1 MRKVLYLLDLM
12 RIRDRM
18 IWTFFLDNMNRNINQ
33 IIKELA
39 DDYMC
44 KLKKQV
50 SVRMSEMKNDDTSH
64 WLVYRVLGVSDDEGK
79 LIDEYQNKGRFLY
92 KYAGSFLEEAAMLC
106 FKYKFP
112 KASKFMIPNKD
123 GVRPKNYEIDCLVG
137 KIAYEIKWRD
147 ATTDGDHITKEHNR
161 VKSIREA
168 GYEPYRIMF
177 YYPLREQAIKI
188 QKTLETLYKG
198 IGGKYIYGDAAWGY
212 IKEVTGVD
220 LLGVLQTIAKERE
233 NVVQ

>member
-1 MRKVLYLLDLM
+1 MSNDIYK
-12 RIRDRM
+12 
-18 IWTFFLDNMNRNINQ
+18 
-33 IIKELA
+33 IIKKLA
-39 DDYMC
+39 DDYMH

-50 SVRMSEMKNDDTSH
+50 SVRMSEMNNDDTSH
-64 WLVYRVLGVSDDEGK
+64 TLIYRVLGVSDKEGH
-79 LIDEYQNKGRFLY
+79 LIDVYQNKGRFLY
-92 KYAGSFLEEAAMLC
+92 KYAGSFLEEAAIQC

-112 KASKFMIPNKD
+112 NASKIMIPNKN
-123 GVRPKNYEIDCLVG
+123 GVRPKNYEIDCLVE

-161 VKSIREA
+161 VKSVHEA

-198 IGGKYIYGDAAWGY
+198 IGGKYIYGDEAWRY
-212 IKEVTGVD
+212 IEEVTGVD
-220 LLGVLQTIAKERE
+220 LLGVLVTIAKERE